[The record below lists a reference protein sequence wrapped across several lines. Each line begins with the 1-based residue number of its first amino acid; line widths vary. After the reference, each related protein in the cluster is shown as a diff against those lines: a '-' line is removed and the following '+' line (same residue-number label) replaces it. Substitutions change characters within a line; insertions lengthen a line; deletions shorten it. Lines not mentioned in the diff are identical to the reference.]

1 MEPDY
6 RAHNCAVQS
15 ILTLRSAFRSPAA
28 AFFACTGLAVAAPFA
43 YIPDASNNVTVVD
56 LGNRMVVTTIP
67 VGIGPRGVAVSPSGA
82 TVYVANQGAGTI
94 SAIDAFTNTV
104 VATMPGGS
112 NPLGLAMH
120 PDGSRLYVG
129 HNDTVDSSIGV
140 YDATLQQKV
149 ANLGGN
155 SHGYSLV
162 IDPSGAKAY
171 QDRLT
176 SGQIAVLDLATES
189 GHVFNIPTGTSPG
202 LEGMALDP
210 SGTRL
215 YVAKPFSAPQLT
227 IVDTATE
234 TAIAGVPLAADGHQ
248 VAIHPNGM
256 RAYVA
261 MTGGVAVVDTVTH
274 TVVTT
279 VAVGQPT
286 GIAVDPSGSYVY
298 VIDQGTDKLQV
309 IDTSTNMVVAGIP
322 VGHLP
327 AALGNF
333 VGPATLVAST
343 PPSGTNWALAANGA
357 MAWASSSYG
366 SGFPAS
372 GAIDG
377 DRRGSAWGGG
387 TAWNDGTSMAYPD
400 ALEVT
405 FNGMKTIDRVVL
417 YTAQDD
423 ALHPVD
429 PTDAMKFNFHGI
441 QDFTVEGWTGT
452 NWVLLGRVMG
462 NNLVKRT
469 LTFPP
474 VAIDRIYV
482 NVTQTADGYTYVAE
496 VEAWQ
501 SNTATN
507 VALAS
512 TGAYAFA
519 SSEYGAGFPASAAI
533 DGDRAGHNWGMGSGW
548 NDGTPDA
555 WPDWLEVVLNGM
567 KTIDHVVVYTL
578 QDNATNPVEPTDG
591 MTFSRY
597 GIQDFSL
604 EAWNGTNWVMLGS
617 VTGNNLVKRTVTFP
631 PVTVDRVFLYVTRSL
646 GGYSHVTE
654 LEAWS
659 H

>member
-1 MEPDY
+1 M
-6 RAHNCAVQS
+6 
-15 ILTLRSAFRSPAA
+15 LTLRSALRSLAA
-28 AFFACTGLAVAAPFA
+28 ALVGCAGLAVAAPFA
-43 YIPDASNNVTVVD
+43 YVPDASNNVTVVD
-56 LGNRMVVTTIP
+56 LGTRIVVATIP

-94 SAIDAFTNTV
+94 SVIDAFTNTV
-104 VATMPGGS
+104 VATMPGGA
-112 NPLGLAMH
+112 NPVGLAVH
-120 PDGSRLYVG
+120 PDGSRLYAG
-129 HNDTVDSSIGV
+129 HNDSVDSSIGV

-162 IDPSGAKAY
+162 VDPSGSKAY

-176 SGQIAVLDLATES
+176 SGGVVVVDLAMES
-189 GHVFNIPTGTSPG
+189 VHVFNISTGTSPG
-202 LEGMALDP
+202 LEGMVLDP
-210 SGTRL
+210 SGARL
-215 YVAKPFSAPQLT
+215 YLAKPLSPPQLT
-227 IVDTATE
+227 VVDTASE
-234 TAIAGVPLAADGHQ
+234 TAIAGVTLAADAHH
-248 VAIHPNGM
+248 VAIHPNAM

-261 MTGGVAVVDTVTH
+261 MTSGVAVVDTGTNA
-274 TVVTT
+274 VVTT
-279 VAVGQPT
+279 VAVSQPA

-343 PPSGTNWALAANGA
+343 AASGTNWALAANGG
-357 MAWASSSYG
+357 MAWASSTYG
-366 SGFPAS
+366 GGFPAS

-377 DRRGSAWGGG
+377 DRRGSVWGGG
-387 TAWNDGTSMAYPD
+387 TAWNDGTPMAFPD

-423 ALHPVD
+423 ALHPVE
-429 PTDAMKFNFHGI
+429 PTDAMKFNLHGI

-452 NWVLLGRVMG
+452 NWVLLGRVTG

-533 DGDRAGHNWGMGSGW
+533 DGDRAGHNWGQGSGW

-555 WPDWLEVVLNGM
+555 WPDWLEVVFNGM

-578 QDNATNPVEPTDG
+578 QDNPTNPMEPTDG
-591 MTFSRY
+591 MQFSLY

-604 EAWNGTNWVMLGS
+604 EAWNGTNWVSLGS
-617 VTGNNLVKRTVTFP
+617 VTGNNLVKRTVAFP